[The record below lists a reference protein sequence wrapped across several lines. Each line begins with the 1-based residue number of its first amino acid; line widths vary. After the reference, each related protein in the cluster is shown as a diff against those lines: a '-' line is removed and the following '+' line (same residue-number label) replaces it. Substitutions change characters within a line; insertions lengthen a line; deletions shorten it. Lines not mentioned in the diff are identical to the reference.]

1 MHTIPDFKTFYYS
14 VIKLVDKT
22 IASFLELAHQ
32 KTAIQ
37 TTTVM
42 GNQFAEDFKRKC
54 VRTSKVSMVM
64 VYRICR
70 KIAKLLFGMFPSVDQ
85 KLRNME
91 KTADA
96 YMNLVTKRTPRVVY
110 DRRVYKP
117 PVKFDLS
124 YFQRSF
130 DTGNPRNLPV
140 KSRYLP

>member
-1 MHTIPDFKTFYYS
+1 MHSVSDFKTFDYS
-14 VIKLVDKT
+14 VIKLIDKT

-37 TTTVM
+37 VTTVK

-54 VRTSKVSMVM
+54 VRTSKVTMVM

-70 KIAKLLFGMFPSVDQ
+70 KLAKLLFGMFSSVDQ
-85 KLRNME
+85 KLRNIE
-91 KTADA
+91 KMADA
-96 YMNLVTKRTPRVVY
+96 YMSLMTKRTPRVVY
-110 DRRVYKP
+110 DRRVYHP

-130 DTGNPRNLPV
+130 DAGNPRNLPV
-140 KSRYLP
+140 KSRNHP